1 MKRTMMTLA
10 SLAVLTAGACST
22 SNETTPEQ
30 YEELA
35 ESVCQDAVR
44 DVLKDPGSAE
54 FEDIATSLVVDGEEW
69 KVTGQVNANNSFGGK
84 VGYQGWSCTATYT
97 EDDDTMRGSA
107 RLENG

>member
-54 FEDIATSLVVDGEEW
+54 FEDIATSLVLDGEEW

-84 VGYQGWSCTATYT
+84 VGFRAYTCSATL
-97 EDDDTMRGSA
+97 DPDGQTMRA
-107 RLENG
+107 TANILE